1 MLSPPSQRN
10 DRQRAS
16 VRSSAFGERRL
27 LRGRF
32 AAFFWVA
39 CLVALGGCYTER
51 GSGEVTVVSHD
62 LTGFNGV
69 RLVGAGELS
78 VASGAFAVS
87 VSAEDNVM
95 PSVVVEMDGDTLV
108 LRRESGW
115 GEGVRPSFP
124 IEFMVTLPALKA
136 VRVSGS
142 GNAAVQDVP
151 AEDGLM
157 LTVYGSGTIRV
168 AAAQAPTVVANVQG
182 SGGISL
188 DELTAS
194 RFVSRIDGS
203 GRVTATGAAGDVT
216 VNIGGSGL
224 HRSTGLRAAAAEV
237 EIAGSGQALLWA
249 ERRLDV
255 QINGDGSVTYR
266 GDPAVNAV
274 GGGSDRVRRQGG

>member
-1 MLSPPSQRN
+1 M
-10 DRQRAS
+10 A
-16 VRSSAFGERRL
+16 

-32 AAFFWVA
+32 AAFFFAA

-62 LTGFNGV
+62 LTGFHSV

-108 LRRESGW
+108 LRRDSDW

-124 IEFMVTLPALKA
+124 IEFMVALPALKA

-142 GNAAVQDVP
+142 GHAVVQAVP

-157 LTVYGSGTIRV
+157 LTVYGSGTIRM
-168 AAAQAPTVVANVQG
+168 AAARAPTVVANVQG
-182 SGGISL
+182 SGGISF

-203 GRVTATGAAGDVT
+203 GRVAATGTVGDVT

-224 HRSTGLRAAAAEV
+224 HRSTGLRAGAAEV

-249 ERRLDV
+249 EQRLDV
-255 QINGDGSVTYR
+255 QINGSGTVTYR
-266 GDPAVNAV
+266 GDPVVNAV
-274 GGGSDRVRRQGG
+274 GGAGERVRRQGG